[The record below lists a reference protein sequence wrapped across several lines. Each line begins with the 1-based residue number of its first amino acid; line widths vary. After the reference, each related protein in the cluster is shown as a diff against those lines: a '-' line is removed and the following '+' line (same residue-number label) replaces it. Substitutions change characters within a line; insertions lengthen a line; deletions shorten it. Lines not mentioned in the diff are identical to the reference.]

1 METADSE
8 ALKQQSFWEHVSELR
23 THALIGGT
31 FFVLCALVIFG
42 RGTEY
47 IAHEL
52 FRPLA
57 GRELVFLSPMGPFL
71 FEMRLALLGAT
82 ALSLPLWLY
91 LCARFVGDSL
101 PRKRRIRFFGFVFAA
116 AVLGIGALATSIFLL
131 VPVTYGALV
140 SFAVTGTTTMFTA
153 DSYIDLVLLVTIAT
167 FIVFELPV
175 VIVALSY
182 LRLLSPYFLAS
193 HRRYIYI
200 GLLIALA
207 IITPTGDP
215 ISLLIVTL
223 PSIVLV
229 EIGIVLGKW
238 VYNAEHSR

>member
-1 METADSE
+1 MDPAESDAI
-8 ALKQQSFWEHVSELR
+8 KQQTFWEHVGELR
-23 THALIGGT
+23 TYALIGGVL
-31 FFVLCALVIFG
+31 FVLCAFALFG

-52 FRPLA
+52 FRPLD

-71 FEMRLALLGAT
+71 FEMRLAFLGAA

-101 PRKRRIRFFGFVFAA
+101 PRKKRIRFFGFVLTAA
-116 AVLGIGALATSIFLL
+116 MLGFGALAASIFLL
-131 VPVTYGALV
+131 VPVTYEALI
-140 SFAVTGTTTMFTA
+140 SFAVPGTTTMFTA
-153 DSYIDLVLLVTIAT
+153 DSYIDLVLLITIAT

-175 VIVALSY
+175 IIVALSY
-182 LRLLSPYFLAS
+182 LRLVSPHFLAS

-215 ISLLIVTL
+215 ITLLIVTI
-223 PSIVLV
+223 PSIALV
-229 EIGIVLGKW
+229 EIGIALGKW